1 MPRTGWGKK
10 QGQCKASKLENWFD
24 PLCRELGIPVYA
36 DYETKEDYEETC
48 KEGIVVKR

>member
-10 QGQCKASKLENWFD
+10 QEQSELPKLESWFD

-36 DYETKEDYEETC
+36 DYETMEDYEKAC
-48 KEGIVVKR
+48 KEDTIAAR